1 MTLLQVPQP
10 STSHHNHKNFP
21 AFPART
27 VQTIYEQW
35 DKDSEPTEL
44 HAEVYPRLA
53 EDLSYRMWEIVNVM
67 KSFARHSGGR
77 LTCDIVNEVFK
88 ECQVPPVYG
97 AHDGNNDWIEIEEE
111 KSPFHFLVPGAES
124 AEKDC
129 FYVNND
135 TEKILNIGEEYMKAS
150 EFHLPSV
157 DLQLSGTWQVD
168 KKHIDVLLEFVE
180 NLVNGA
186 LLGNK
191 ECMTY
196 TLQITYSAPFI
207 GPVFKAILKELL
219 KVLAFNQTE
228 LVVRR
233 GLTFLKCLA
242 QNEHIR
248 DVIGD
253 CRTEF
258 FNLAELFVN
267 FLIGAGDA
275 LLFGHPLRNR
285 EKAMEILKVVAK
297 EKGIN
302 VNSVQ
307 NIKKA
312 LDDPDIKKKCDVA
325 FEYCNYIEYRQLLE
339 ADRLVDNRKYK
350 RLKEMEEKRV
360 SFYFVFWFFLS
371 LTKGNA
377 SII

>member
-1 MTLLQVPQP
+1 
-10 STSHHNHKNFP
+10 
-21 AFPART
+21 
-27 VQTIYEQW
+27 
-35 DKDSEPTEL
+35 
-44 HAEVYPRLA
+44 
-53 EDLSYRMWEIVNVM
+53 MWEIINVM

-88 ECQVPPVYG
+88 ECQVPPIYG
-97 AHDGNNDWIEIEEE
+97 AHEGSNDWIEIEDQ
-111 KSPFHFLVPGAES
+111 PFHFLVPGTES
-124 AEKDC
+124 SSTSASTSADKDC
-129 FYVNND
+129 FYVNSD
-135 TEKILNIGEEYMKAS
+135 TDRILNIGEEYMKS
-150 EFHLPSV
+150 SDFSLPLV

-168 KKHIDVLLEFVE
+168 KKHIDLLLEFVE

-196 TLQITYSAPFI
+196 TLHITYSAPYI

-228 LVVRR
+228 LIVRR

-253 CRTEF
+253 CRPEF

-267 FLIGAGDA
+267 FLIGAGDT

-285 EKAMEILKVVAK
+285 EKAMEILKIVAK
-297 EKGIN
+297 DKGFN
-302 VNSVQ
+302 VDTMNGLQ
-307 NIKKA
+307 KA
-312 LDDPDIKKKCDVA
+312 LNDPDIKKKCDVA
-325 FEYCNYIEYRQLLE
+325 LEYCNYIEYRQLLE
-339 ADRLVDNRKYK
+339 ADRLLDNRKYK
-350 RLKEMEEKRV
+350 RLKELEEKEVRI
-360 SFYFVFWFFLS
+360 F
-371 LTKGNA
+371 
-377 SII
+377 IM